1 MNDPWL
7 SLQHLPDHD
16 ISLLSA
22 ALLIAKDEYPS
33 LERMTLHSAAQPLAQ
48 WTDDELS
55 DAIAALQRWT
65 AAGSP
70 PIGMGTTIEGEAT
83 TEVTLLP
90 GEVAAINPA
99 T

>member
-1 MNDPWL
+1 MRVVA
-7 SLQHLPDHD
+7 SLTP
-16 ISLLSA
+16 
-22 ALLIAKDEYPS
+22 KDV
-33 LERMTLHSAAQPLAQ
+33 HIAAQPLAQ